1 MELEE
6 LLEETKNKYE
16 KEINHMKS
24 QLVEQLD
31 EHSRLKSKAKVFIH
45 VLDGFSDDLIKFLA
59 NLV

>member
-24 QLVEQLD
+24 QVVEQLD
-31 EHSRLKSKAKVFIH
+31 EHSRLKSKAKVLFLKILT
-45 VLDGFSDDLIKFLA
+45 VFLIIR
-59 NLV
+59 